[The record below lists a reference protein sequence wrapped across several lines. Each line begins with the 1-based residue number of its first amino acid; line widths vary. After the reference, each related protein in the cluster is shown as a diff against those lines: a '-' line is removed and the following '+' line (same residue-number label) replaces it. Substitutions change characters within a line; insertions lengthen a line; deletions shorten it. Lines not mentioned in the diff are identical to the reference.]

1 MTQTFA
7 QYLINKGL
15 PKDIKVEKPL
25 DKKALKE
32 LLIEINEKHPDQYP
46 QAVMHLKRLGNRFAT
61 YETQTMG
68 MDEISV
74 PNKIKRDIILNKA
87 EADHTKAK
95 TQKDKDNVLIKM
107 QEDLAANDLDGGTDS
122 ATEMVISGGMGGKKT
137 QLMKLRTSP
146 GVITDHQGNLIPKV
160 IKKGYSEGLSVRDNW
175 LQAIQGRK
183 AFVDTQM
190 STASPGELSKV
201 MSNLLNS
208 SVVSIDDC
216 GTQAGIQLY
225 TKDDGVLDRYLAK
238 AHGKFDRNTL
248 ITPEVQQALMATNT
262 TKLLVRSPQTCQAK
276 DNTVC
281 AKCMGLKIS
290 TGKSFHIGDNAGMI
304 SAGILGQDVT
314 QLALSSKHGN
324 AMAKGKDSE
333 LVGLKG
339 FRSYVESPKIY
350 PNLQVLCEIYGVV
363 HKLMRAPQGGWIVT
377 IRETRKVPERFI
389 LNARKVPKQRGYYSY
404 HIPPQR
410 KLLEEIKLRAEVYPS
425 MPLSDGNTSLR
436 DVARLQ
442 SLGTARSQATEGM
455 YQIYKKTGVNMDR
468 RHLELLSRNMLNQV
482 KIEKSPKA
490 FPFRRGEIVEYNRLN
505 SEVNKLNGKE
515 VDIDEAEGMT
525 LTENMHSETIGTML
539 TDQVIKKLKS
549 EGVKKVKVSGNVET
563 SAVFSPMTRAL
574 NNQTGKW
581 LSKLNHRYIKGALT
595 DAAMYGDSESVH
607 SYSPIPAY
615 AYGSEFGYG
624 EGGKY

>member
-15 PKDIKVEKPL
+15 PPGIKVDKPL

-32 LLIEINEKHPDQYP
+32 LLIDISEKHPDQYP
-46 QAVMHLKRLGNRFAT
+46 QVVMHLKRLGNKFAT

-74 PNKIKRDIILNKA
+74 PNKALRDRILNKA
-87 EADHTKAK
+87 EKDLSLAK
-95 TQKDKDNVLIKM
+95 TQDAKDIVFEGM
-107 QEDLAANDLDGGTDS
+107 QQALAKNDLFGGTDS

-137 QLMKLRTSP
+137 QLMKLRTTP
-146 GVITDHQGNLIPKV
+146 GVISDHKGAMIPKV
-160 IKKGYSEGLSVRDNW
+160 IKKSYSEGLSVRDNW

-201 MSNLLNS
+201 MGNLLNS
-208 SVVSIDDC
+208 SVVSTEDC
-216 GTQAGIQLY
+216 GTKAGIQLF
-225 TKDDGVLDRYLAK
+225 TKDDGVLDRYLAR

-248 ITPEVQQALMATNT
+248 VTSEVQQALMATNT
-262 TKLLVRSPQTCQAK
+262 TMLFVRSPQTCQAK

-281 AKCMGLKIS
+281 SKCMGLKIS
-290 TGKSFHIGDNAGMI
+290 TGKPYRTGDNAGMI
-304 SAGILGQDVT
+304 TAGILGQDVT

-324 AMAKGKDSE
+324 AMAKGKSTDM
-333 LVGLKG
+333 VGLKG

-363 HKLMRAPQGGWIVT
+363 HRLIRAPQGGWIVT
-377 IRETRKVPERFI
+377 IRETRKVPERYI
-389 LNARKVPKQRGYYSY
+389 VNARPVPRQKNYYTY

-410 KLLEEIKLRAEVYPS
+410 KLLDEVKLRAEVYPS

-442 SLGTARSQATEGM
+442 SLGVARSQATEGM
-455 YQIYKKTGVNMDR
+455 YQIYKKTGVHMDR

-490 FPFRRGEIVEYNRLN
+490 FPFRRGEIVEYNKLN
-505 SEVNKLNGKE
+505 SEIDKLHGSKVN
-515 VDIDEAEGMT
+515 IDDAEGMT
-525 LTENMHSETIGTML
+525 LTENVHSETVGTLL
-539 TDQVIKKLKS
+539 TDLVIKKLKS
-549 EGVKKVKVSGNVET
+549 EGVKQVKVSGDVET
-563 SAVFSPMTRAL
+563 SAVFTPMTRSL

-581 LSKLNHRYIKGALT
+581 LSKLNHRYIKGALV
-595 DAAMYGDSESVH
+595 DAASTGDSESIH
-607 SYSPIPAY
+607 GYSPIPAY
-615 AYGSEFGYG
+615 SYGAEFGYG
-624 EGGKY
+624 KDGKY